1 MNNLTFLRKCQAF
14 LSVFW
19 LKMLDLRDMC
29 CVINIIYSH
38 DSLAFTVQMSI
49 CMVFLIAIKGWQ
61 KLVKGNLEVLDT

>member
-1 MNNLTFLRKCQAF
+1 MAKIPALQKLTHMSTEMNNLAFLRKCQAF

-49 CMVFLIAIKGWQ
+49 RMVLFF
-61 KLVKGNLEVLDT
+61 